1 MTFDGFEKQRIA
13 LGPVT
18 LQVLTGGEGPPLLLL
33 HGYPQT
39 HHAWHAVAPLLAKDF
54 SLVIPDLPGYGQSR
68 GPAPG
73 GNLAAYSKRSMAE
86 TMAALMRQLGHE
98 RFAVAG
104 HDRGG
109 RVAYRL
115 AFDRPERIAALVAV
129 DIVPTAE
136 VWAAMDAKAALASF
150 HWPFL
155 AAPPPVPERLI
166 GAHPEVFVGHLLD
179 SWGGERPLTAAARS
193 AYIGQFQDPLVVAAT
208 CDDYRAGATLD
219 GEHDLAEQAAGRR
232 IAAPLMVL
240 WSQRYLGFT
249 KEEITAIWRRWGDPL
264 KLVGFDC
271 GHFLAEE
278 APERVAE
285 ALRDFCLTHRSE

>member
-136 VWAAMDAKAALASF
+136 VWAAMDARAALAGF

-166 GAHPEVFVGHLLD
+166 GAHP
-179 SWGGERPLTAAARS
+179 
-193 AYIGQFQDPLVVAAT
+193 VVAAT

-219 GEHDLAEQAAGRR
+219 WEHDLAEQAAGRR

-249 KEEITAIWRRWGDPL
+249 KEEITAVWRRWGDPL